1 MQLKVYKL
9 TELAKL
15 EGIHYQTAVHRAA
28 KEKYIC
34 IVFDVSHPGKWK
46 TQAKRYLPL
55 EDSKKIL
62 DALKFTAPKIHK
74 E

>member
-28 KEKYIC
+28 TNKYIC
-34 IVFDVSHPGKWK
+34 IVFDVSHPGK
-46 TQAKRYLPL
+46 
-55 EDSKKIL
+55 
-62 DALKFTAPKIHK
+62 
-74 E
+74 